1 MRTLP
6 LALLLAACAADG
18 GLTKFNAEPAAAI
31 LSPEDGATLEEGE
44 TLSLRGSVSDPD
56 HDTDDLQATWFVDG
70 APLCEAA
77 PPDDAGISQCAWTV
91 PADSGVELRL
101 EVVDPGG
108 ARGSD
113 ALGLGILANEAPQV
127 SLQGPPAGRL
137 YAGLPLALSGTVID
151 PEDESL
157 SLTWRVD
164 GATVSGPAA
173 PEDDGT
179 VEGTFLLAEGEHEV
193 SLRARDPGGHEGAD
207 TVWLVVGPANTAPA
221 CLIEAPLDGE
231 VGETGAL
238 VTLMGTVSDAD
249 QSPDSLTVSW
259 SSDRD
264 GALGDSLADSA
275 GLVSLFTAD
284 LSVGTHTLA
293 LRVEDE
299 VGETCVSTLR
309 YTVDTPP
316 EISLEAPLS
325 GAVINEG
332 EALSL
337 LAWVTDAEDAS
348 ADLWVTWT
356 SDADGLLFE
365 GEADAAG
372 QSAVEALGLSG
383 GAHRLHAVVTDLA
396 GLSAEATVDV
406 VVNRIPGAPGLV
418 IGPAAPQSGMGL
430 TCTVATA
437 ALDGD
442 GDPLTYGFSWT
453 VDGAPFLGAT
463 HGALDS
469 LVPGASVRG
478 GQVWRCEAAASDA
491 GSTGAVAFATVTI
504 ADDLDLD
511 GWGEADGDCDDSDPD
526 INPGEAEV
534 CGDGID
540 NDCDAS
546 TGDGGTTEVCNGV
559 DDDCDGQIDEVSGY
573 ITTQA
578 EADALVDC
586 TELPGLYVH
595 VSAGVIT
602 VDLPVLERID
612 GPLYL
617 HAASG
622 ITTLS
627 LPALTEVTR
636 YVYLYHNPAL
646 TTVDLG
652 ALTTVGGYVYVD
664 GNTALSSVDLSALT
678 TIGEYLYVVGN
689 SAWCVPAATL
699 GAIPTTGTTVS
710 GNLCN

>member
-6 LALLLAACAADG
+6 FALLLAACAADG

-31 LSPEDGATLEEGE
+31 LSPDAGSTLEEGE
-44 TLSLRGSVSDPD
+44 ALSLRGSVSDPD
-56 HDTDDLQATWFVDG
+56 HDTDSLQAARFIDG
-70 APLCEAA
+70 ASLCEAA
-77 PPDDAGISQCAWTV
+77 PPDAEGISLCTWTV
-91 PADSGVELRL
+91 PPQSGAELRL

-113 ALGLGILANEAPQV
+113 ALDIGILANEAPQV

-151 PEDESL
+151 PEDEAL
-157 SLTWRVD
+157 SLTWTVN
-164 GATVSGPAA
+164 GAPVSGPSA
-173 PEDDGT
+173 PEADGA
-179 VEGTFLLAEGEHEV
+179 VEGTFLLDEGEHEV
-193 SLRARDPGGHEGAD
+193 ALRAQDPGGHEGAD
-207 TVWLVVGPANTAPA
+207 TVWLVVGPANSAPT
-221 CLIEAPLDGE
+221 CVIDAPFDGE

-238 VTLMGTVSDAD
+238 LTLEGTVSDGD
-249 QSPDSLTVSW
+249 QSPDGLTVSW

-275 GLVSLFTAD
+275 GFVSLSTAD

-299 VGETCVSTLR
+299 VGETCVFTVQ

-316 EISLEAPLS
+316 EITLEAPLS
-325 GAVINEG
+325 GTVLNEG
-332 EALSL
+332 DALSV
-337 LAWVTDAEDAS
+337 LAWVMDAEDAPT
-348 ADLWVTWT
+348 DLWVSWR
-356 SDADGLLFE
+356 SDVDGLLFE

-372 QSAVEALGLSG
+372 QSAGEALGLSG
-383 GAHRLHAVVTDLA
+383 GAHRLQAVVTDPA
-396 GLSAEATVDV
+396 GLSAEATVDI

-430 TCTVATA
+430 TCTVATVA
-437 ALDGD
+437 VDGD
-442 GDPLTYGFSWT
+442 GDPLTYAFSWT

-469 LVPGASVRG
+469 AVPGASVRG
-478 GQVWRCEAAASDA
+478 GQDWRCEAAASDA
-491 GSTGAVAFATVTI
+491 GATGPVAFATVTI

-540 NDCDAS
+540 NDCDAT

-559 DDDCDGQIDEVSGY
+559 DDDCDGQIDEVSGS

-627 LPALTEVTR
+627 LPALTEVTS

-652 ALTTVGGYVYVD
+652 ALTTVGRYVYVD

-699 GAIPTTGTTVS
+699 GAIPTTGTTIA